1 MAELFIELFS
11 EEIPAKLQID
21 ARQKI
26 KQTIEERLQKKEIKF
41 NSSNSFSTP
50 QRLVFVIDGIPEKIE
65 EKKKVIKGPKV
76 DAPQTALEGFIKS
89 NNLTFMD
96 TIKMVK
102 VTRSN
107 FVESIHYGAAILI
120 NSDGKIL
127 KEWGN
132 SNLLIYPRS
141 ALKPIQS
148 LNLYKDGVAKALN
161 LSDKLIALTT
171 ASHHAETI
179 HQEMINK
186 RLKKMN
192 LNENHLSCGPT
203 WPWNEKDQ
211 FEAHSKYK
219 TKRKIFHNCSGKH
232 CGHLAVCSYKNL
244 PIKNYQNKDHPIQ
257 KDLIQLIEDLSKY
270 KVKNIGVDGCT
281 LPNPLIPLKKFAF
294 ATAQLADY
302 KKLNDY
308 SAIVKR
314 IFNSCIKFPEIAGG
328 SKSINSILT
337 KI

>member
-1 MAELFIELFS
+1 
-11 EEIPAKLQID
+11 
-21 ARQKI
+21 
-26 KQTIEERLQKKEIKF
+26 
-41 NSSNSFSTP
+41 
-50 QRLVFVIDGIPEKIE
+50 
-65 EKKKVIKGPKV
+65 
-76 DAPQTALEGFIKS
+76 
-89 NNLTFMD
+89 
-96 TIKMVK
+96 MVE
-102 VTRSN
+102 VTRSD
-107 FVESIHYGAAILI
+107 FTESTHYGVAVLI
-120 NSDGKIL
+120 NSNGEIL

-132 SNLLIYPRS
+132 SNILIYPRS

-148 LNLYKDGVAKALN
+148 LNLYKDGVAEALN

-179 HQEMINK
+179 HQRMVSDW
-186 RLKKMN
+186 LKKMN
-192 LNENHLSCGPT
+192 LNENHLSCGPA
-203 WPWNEKDQ
+203 WPLNEKYQ
-211 FEAHSKYK
+211 LEAYSKYK

-302 KKLNDY
+302 KKLNDH
-308 SAIVKR
+308 SDIAKR
-314 IFNSCIKFPEIAGG
+314 IFDSCVKFPEIAGG

-337 KI
+337 KLSNGKVFVKNGAEGVFVAIIPELKSALAVKIIDGASRAAEVAIAGLISELKIINNDQIEKIKKSPVKNSAGQVIGSMKWIC